1 MKKIFTLMWA
11 IVCAALT
18 VVSCTTDGPAE
29 NEPEPTPTPE
39 ITSVITVSG
48 APEANLAP
56 EAGEF
61 TLNYAIENATLTGA
75 LSVTTEAAWL
85 KPGEGGL
92 DAVPFTYEANS
103 DAPGSPARE
112 AVIKFAYEGA
122 EDVLVTVKQDS
133 AAPSFSVEFSEITTS
148 NALVNLTA
156 VNPEMDWVALA
167 VASSSFVDFGA
178 TTPAEYIAA
187 LCNEAASMGFPYLFL
202 VNQLYS
208 NSGAMGKGTPTEPFM
223 VMKGWQAKPED
234 KLYLFVLG
242 YNVDAD
248 LNMWEY
254 DNSTLATPAHIFEV
268 PLLPAPSLTIAED
281 QLSHNVSAAAG
292 QVVVDYVLENAVE
305 GVAVEAWTEA
315 TWLTPS
321 CADGKLTIAY
331 EANTKAVARRAVVS
345 VGYGDLQPIELT
357 IVQEKDATATAITL
371 NIEVT
376 GTQFNGIWVN
386 VTPSD
391 ENVTYALDTT
401 APEKDWETGAELE
414 MDWMSKAENL
424 LSYVGTTTFHKGA
437 LTNHFIKMNP
447 SNYEWYG
454 LDYYVWAVAVT
465 ATSEEGVDYNGK
477 PKTTWTVSEILS
489 DVYSVKTT
497 IDASKMPSLDWDL
510 TKSPELV
517 WNATNERYDLEVV
530 EGSTV
535 VLHFNVINPAEGAF
549 VALNGTSL
557 YDSYNVV
564 DGEPV
569 VDNAAGTITFKI
581 DKFDTAKSYHYVQPT
596 FKYTNADG
604 DTWGITT
611 PVLRLTQVAAPKATE
626 IVLESTQIQ
635 PLLGNGYYL
644 ADGTNQDVTNE
655 ATWLKWT
662 VERVNFEACRVL
674 HNAYTDK
681 PVYNGCFQFQ
691 GDASAAAKQG
701 FLGNATSNGEVKQ
714 VIIEAYSS
722 YATPSFNLYYG
733 DAKLPQDA
741 AKVINVAN
749 CCVKGDTVL
758 GKDGNY
764 DVYSF
769 TCTFEIPAGNEFVA
783 VRNDSKG
790 ATYIK
795 NITIK
800 Y

>member
-18 VVSCTTDGPAE
+18 IVSCTPDTPQDDPQGP
-29 NEPEPTPTPE
+29 TY
-39 ITSVITVSG
+39 TSTITVTG
-48 APEANLAP
+48 APEANLTP
-56 EAGEF
+56 EAGE
-61 TLNYAIENATLTGA
+61 LSLGYAIENATLTDA
-75 LSVTTEAAWL
+75 LVVTTEAAWV
-85 KPGEGGL
+85 KVGEIGEATVAL
-92 DAVPFTYEANS
+92 TYEANT

-112 AVIKFAYEGA
+112 AVIKFAYKGA
-122 EDVLVTVKQDS
+122 EDVLVTLKQDS
-133 AAPSFSVEFSEITTS
+133 QAPSFTVEFSEITA
-148 NALVNLTA
+148 NEALVNLTV

-167 VASSSFVDFGA
+167 VASSNFADFGA

-187 LCNEAASMGFPYLFL
+187 LCNEAASMGVPYLFL

-208 NSGAMGKGTPTEPFM
+208 NSGSMGKGTPTEPFM

-281 QLSHNVSAAAG
+281 QLSQNVSAAAG
-292 QVVVDYVLENAVE
+292 EVVVDYVLENAVE

-331 EANTKAVARRAVVS
+331 EANTAAVARRAVVS
-345 VGYGDLQPIELT
+345 VGYGDLLPIELT
-357 IVQEKDATATAITL
+357 VVQEKDANAVAITL

-391 ENVTYALDTT
+391 KEVTYAMNYTN
-401 APEKDWETGAELE
+401 PEKDWETGAELE
-414 MDWMSKAENL
+414 MDWMGIAEGL
-424 LSYVGTTTFHKGA
+424 LSYTGNATFHKGD
-437 LTNHFIKMNP
+437 LTNYFIKMNP

-454 LDYYVWAVAVT
+454 YDYYVYAVAVT
-465 ATSEEGVDYNGK
+465 ATSEEGVDYNDN

-497 IDASKMPSLDWDL
+497 IDASKMPKLEWDL
-510 TKSPELV
+510 TKNPELV
-517 WNATNERYDLEVV
+517 WNKANERYDLEVV

-535 VLHFNVINPAEGAF
+535 VLHFNVINPVEGAV

-569 VDNAAGTITFKI
+569 VDNAAGTITLKI
-581 DKFDTAKSYHYVQPT
+581 DKFDTAKSYHYIQPT
-596 FKYTNADG
+596 FKYTNAEG

-611 PVLRLTQVAAPKATE
+611 PNLRLTQVEAPAPAEKFSKIEKVEDLTAGEYYMAGYLTEYTYNNTTNDWSATPYH
-626 IVLESTQIQ
+626 IAQ
-635 PLLGNGYYL
+635 GY
-644 ADGTNQDVTNE
+644 GTSSGKTDLYT
-655 ATWLKWT
+655 TPY
-662 VERVNFEACRVL
+662 
-674 HNAYTDK
+674 AYT
-681 PVYNGCFQFQ
+681 G
-691 GDASAAAKQG
+691 GDLVMKAGESYAAKITTLEAVEGKANTYYVKLDGKYLYSASAANRQLGGGDEPKEWVASNGAKG
-701 FLGNATSNGEVKQ
+701 GIYLTSVENPVILGTAGATSK
-714 VIIEAYSS
+714 ILRS
-722 YATPSFNLYYG
+722 YTDDSNLKYG
-733 DAKLPQDA
+733 LVFFKEN
-741 AKVINVAN
+741 K
-749 CCVKGDTVL
+749 
-758 GKDGNY
+758 
-764 DVYSF
+764 
-769 TCTFEIPAGNEFVA
+769 
-783 VRNDSKG
+783 
-790 ATYIK
+790 
-795 NITIK
+795 
-800 Y
+800 

>member
-18 VVSCTTDGPAE
+18 IVSCTPDNGDDNKGDVTY
-29 NEPEPTPTPE
+29 
-39 ITSVITVSG
+39 TSAITVTG
-48 APEANLAP
+48 APEANLTP
-56 EAGEF
+56 EAGE
-61 TLNYAIENATLTGA
+61 LSLGYAIENATLTDA
-75 LSVTTEAAWL
+75 LVVTTEAAWV
-85 KPGEGGL
+85 KVGEIGEATVAL
-92 DAVPFTYEANS
+92 TYEANT

-112 AVIKFAYEGA
+112 AVIKFAYKGA
-122 EDVLVTVKQDS
+122 EDVLVTLKQDT
-133 AAPSFSVEFSEITTS
+133 AEPTFTVEFSEITA
-148 NALVNLTA
+148 NEALVNLTV

-167 VASSSFVDFGA
+167 VASSSFADFGA

-208 NSGAMGKGTPTEPFM
+208 NSGSMGKGTPTEPFM

-281 QLSHNVSAAAG
+281 QLSQNVSAAAG

-331 EANTKAVARRAVVS
+331 EANTAAVARRAVVS

-357 IVQEKDATATAITL
+357 VVQEKDANAVAITL
-371 NIEVT
+371 NVEVT
-376 GTQFNGIWVN
+376 GTAFNGIWVN
-386 VTPSD
+386 ITPSD
-391 ENVTYALDTT
+391 KDVTYAMNYQ
-401 APEKDWETGAELE
+401 AVEKDWETGAELE
-414 MDWMSKAENL
+414 TDWMKVSENL
-424 LSYVGTTTFHKGA
+424 LSYTGNATFHKGD
-437 LTNHFIKMNP
+437 LTNYFIKMNP

-454 LDYYVWAVAVT
+454 LDYYVYAVAVE
-465 ATSEEGVDYNGK
+465 ATSEETTDWQGN
-477 PKTTWTVSEILS
+477 PKTNWTVNQILS
-489 DVYSVKTT
+489 DVSYAKTT
-497 IDASKMPSLDWDL
+497 IDVSKMPSLEWDL
-510 TKSPELV
+510 TKNPELV
-517 WNATNERYDLEVV
+517 WNANADRYDLEVV

-535 VLHFNVINPAEGAF
+535 VLNFIVNNPAEGAF
-549 VALNGTSL
+549 LALNSTSGL
-557 YDSYNVV
+557 YDNNNVV

-569 VDNAAGTITFKI
+569 IDNAAGTITLKI
-581 DKFDTAKSYHYVQPT
+581 DKFDTAKSYHYIQPT
-596 FKYTNADG
+596 FKYTNAEG

-611 PVLRLTQVAAPKATE
+611 PSLRLTQVQAPQTTDLV
-626 IVLESTQIQ
+626 ITPDQIADINK
-635 PLLGNGYYL
+635 PGSYCL
-644 ADGTNQDVTNE
+644 ADGTNQVVATE
-655 ATWLKWT
+655 TTWLKWSS
-662 VERVNFEACRVL
+662 VGVNLEACRVMVSTTAGYEGL
-674 HNAYTDK
+674 
-681 PVYNGCFQFQ
+681 FQFQ
-691 GDASAAAKQG
+691 GDASNVEKQG

-714 VIIEAYSS
+714 VVVEAYST
-722 YATPSFNLYYG
+722 YDTPSFNLYYG

-741 AKVINVAN
+741 AKVLAAASN
-749 CCVKGDTVL
+749 CVKGASQ
-758 GKDGNY
+758 GMIGNY
-764 DVYSF
+764 ECFTF
-769 TCTFEIPAGNEFVA
+769 TCTFEVPAGNEYFA

-795 NITIK
+795 SITVK

>member
-11 IVCAALT
+11 VVCAALT
-18 VVSCTTDGPAE
+18 IVSCTPDTPGDDPQGP
-29 NEPEPTPTPE
+29 TY
-39 ITSVITVSG
+39 TSTITVSG
-48 APEANLAP
+48 APEANLTP
-56 EAGEF
+56 EAGE
-61 TLNYAIENATLTGA
+61 LSLSYAIENPTLTDA
-75 LSVTTEAAWL
+75 LVVTTEAAWV
-85 KPGEGGL
+85 KVGEIGEATVAL
-92 DAVPFTYEANS
+92 TYEANT

-112 AVIKFAYEGA
+112 AVIKFAYKGA
-122 EDVLVTVKQDS
+122 EDVLVTLKQNT
-133 AAPSFSVEFSEITTS
+133 AAPSFSVEFSEITS
-148 NALVNLTA
+148 SAALVNLTA

-167 VASSSFVDFGA
+167 VASSSFADFGA

-208 NSGAMGKGTPTEPFM
+208 NSGSMGKGTPTEPFM

-281 QLSHNVSAAAG
+281 QLSQNVSAAAG

-315 TWLTPS
+315 TWLAPS

-331 EANTKAVARRAVVS
+331 EANTAAVARRAVVS
-345 VGYGDLQPIELT
+345 VGYGNLQPIELT
-357 IVQEKDATATAITL
+357 VVQEKDANAVAITL

-376 GTQFNGIWVN
+376 GTTFNGIWVD

-391 ENVTYALDTT
+391 ANALYALDTT
-401 APEKDWETGAELE
+401 TPEKNWETGAEIA
-414 MDWMSKAENL
+414 MDWATVAENL
-424 LSYVGTTTFHKGA
+424 LSYVPGTTTFHKGE
-437 LTNHFIKMNP
+437 LKGHFIKMNP

-454 LDYYVWAVAVT
+454 FDYYVWAVAVT
-465 ATSEEGVDYNGK
+465 ATSEEGVDYNGN

-497 IDASKMPSLDWDL
+497 IDASKMPSLAWDL
-510 TKSPELV
+510 TKNPELV

-535 VLHFNVINPAEGAF
+535 VLHFNVNNPVEGAF
-549 VALNGTSL
+549 VALNGSSL
-557 YDSYNVV
+557 YDSNNVV

-581 DKFDTAKSYHYVQPT
+581 DKFDTAKSYHYVSPT

-611 PVLRLTQVAAPKATE
+611 PSLRLTQVEAPAAAEKFSKIEKVEDLTAGEYYMAGYLTE
-626 IVLESTQIQ
+626 YTYNNTTNDWSANPYHIAQ
-635 PLLGNGYYL
+635 GY
-644 ADGTNQDVTNE
+644 GTSSGKTDLYT
-655 ATWLKWT
+655 TPY
-662 VERVNFEACRVL
+662 
-674 HNAYTDK
+674 AYT
-681 PVYNGCFQFQ
+681 G
-691 GDASAAAKQG
+691 GDLVMKAGESYAAKITTLEAVEGKANTYYVKLDGKYLYSASAANRQLGGGDEPKEWVASNGAKG
-701 FLGNATSNGEVKQ
+701 GIYLTSVENPVILGTAGATSK
-714 VIIEAYSS
+714 ILRS
-722 YATPSFNLYYG
+722 YTDDSNLKYG
-733 DAKLPQDA
+733 LVFFKEN
-741 AKVINVAN
+741 K
-749 CCVKGDTVL
+749 
-758 GKDGNY
+758 
-764 DVYSF
+764 
-769 TCTFEIPAGNEFVA
+769 
-783 VRNDSKG
+783 
-790 ATYIK
+790 
-795 NITIK
+795 
-800 Y
+800 